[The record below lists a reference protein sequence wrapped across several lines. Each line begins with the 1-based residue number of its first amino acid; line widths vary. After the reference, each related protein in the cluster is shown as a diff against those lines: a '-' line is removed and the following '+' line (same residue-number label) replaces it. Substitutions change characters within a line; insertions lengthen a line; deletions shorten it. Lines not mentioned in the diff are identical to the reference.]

1 VLCLQHVQVKTNVCM
16 EKPFQIKRRFPG
28 SLNTDKD
35 DRGLQFLSMQPLS
48 LWMYVVILV
57 DDNLITEAFEITK
70 KCD

>member
-1 VLCLQHVQVKTNVCM
+1 VTSQSTIEQCSHD
-16 EKPFQIKRRFPG
+16 
-28 SLNTDKD
+28 S
-35 DRGLQFLSMQPLS
+35 LS